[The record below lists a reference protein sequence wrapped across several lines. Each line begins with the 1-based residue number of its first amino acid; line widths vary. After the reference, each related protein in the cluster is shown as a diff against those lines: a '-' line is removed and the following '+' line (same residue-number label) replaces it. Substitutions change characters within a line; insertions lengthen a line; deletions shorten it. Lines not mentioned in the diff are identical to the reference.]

1 MIKLTRAV
9 IPFIILAAGI
19 TLMVLGI
26 LQGELQSIFQKGII
40 VCLECIGIG

>member
-1 MIKLTRAV
+1 MIKIIRTI

-26 LQGELQSIFQKGII
+26 LQGELHSIFQKGIV